1 VIQESLSGRRAEDK
15 ADANERNRVTNDRA
29 IAELQGRLA
38 RVALG
43 GGETAQAKQA
53 ARGKLP
59 VRERI
64 DRVLDPDSAFLE
76 LSPLAAE
83 GMYDDASPA
92 AGIVTGIGRIGGRE
106 AVIVANDPTV
116 KGGTYFPMTV
126 KKHLRAQEIALQNQL
141 PCLYLVDS
149 GGAFLPLQH
158 DLFADRD
165 HFGRIFRNQALLSAK
180 GLRQVAVVLGS
191 CTAGGAYVPAMCDEA
206 VIVRGAGTIFLAGP
220 PLVRAA
226 TGEEVTAEEL
236 GGADTHG
243 RISGVV
249 DHVAEDEL
257 SALEL
262 ARELMQAPRT
272 VRPELPWQREMAR
285 EPVDDPEE
293 LLSLVPTDPRQPYD
307 VRQVLRRVLDG
318 SQIREF
324 KADYGTTLICG
335 FGHLYGVPVGV
346 LANNGVLFPESARK
360 GAHFVM
366 ICTQQRLPLI
376 FFQNITGFI
385 VGRQAEQGGV
395 ARDGAKMV
403 AAVAVAQVP
412 KITVMIGASYGAGNY
427 AMCGRAYDPRFVF
440 SWPSHRIGVMG
451 GEQAAGVLT
460 DIRLQS
466 AAAKGEPID
475 ETALMA
481 HRTEIEA
488 RYAEEASPYFA
499 TARLWD
505 DGIIDPRQ
513 TRQVIGLALET
524 TLNAP
529 IPSTD
534 YGVFRM

>member
-1 VIQESLSGRRAEDK
+1 MTVTQSL
-15 ADANERNRVTNDRA
+15 ADTADRSTNVA
-29 IAELQGRLA
+29 AVAELHERLA
-38 RVALG
+38 SAAAG
-43 GGETAQAKQA
+43 GGEAAQAKQR

-59 VRERI
+59 VRGRI
-64 DRVLDPDSAFLE
+64 ERVLDPASPFLE

-83 GMYDDASPA
+83 GMYDGASPG

-106 AVIVANDPTV
+106 VVVVANDPTV

-126 KKHLRAQEIALQNQL
+126 KKHLRAQEIALANRL

-149 GGAFLPLQH
+149 GGAFLPLQSEVFP
-158 DLFADRD
+158 DKD
-165 HFGRIFRNQALLSAK
+165 HFGRIFRNQAVLSAH
-180 GLRQVAVVLGS
+180 GVRQVAVVLGS

-220 PLVRAA
+220 PLVKAA
-226 TGEEVTAEEL
+226 TGEEVSAEEL
-236 GGADTHG
+236 GGADVHG

-249 DHVAEDEL
+249 DYVAEDETE
-257 SALEL
+257 ALAL
-262 ARELMQAPRT
+262 GRDLMSAPR
-272 VRPELPWQREMAR
+272 PAPPPIPWQRETIR
-285 EPVDDPEE
+285 EPEEDPED
-293 LLSLVPTDPRQPYD
+293 LLSLVPTDPRHPYD
-307 VRQVLRRVLDG
+307 VRGVLRRVLDG
-318 SQIREF
+318 SKLREF
-324 KADYGTTLICG
+324 KADYGQTLVCA
-335 FGHLYGVPVGV
+335 FGHLYGIPVGV
-346 LANNGVLFPESARK
+346 IANNGILFPESARK

-366 ICTQQRLPLI
+366 LCAQQRIPLL

-385 VGRQAEQGGV
+385 VGRKYEHEGV

-440 SWPSHRIGVMG
+440 SWPSHRIAVMG

-460 DIRLQS
+460 DIRRQS
-466 AAAKGEPID
+466 ATARGVELDENALAAIRQEV
-475 ETALMA
+475 
-481 HRTEIEA
+481 EA
-488 RYAEEASPYFA
+488 RYAEEASPYYA

-513 TRQVIGLALET
+513 TRQVVGLALAT

-529 IPSTD
+529 IPATE
-534 YGVFRM
+534 YGVLRV

>member
-1 VIQESLSGRRAEDK
+1 MTTTETATQTQAAASGQLSYRE
-15 ADANERNRVTNDRA
+15 ANLAGV
-29 IAELQGRLA
+29 AELEERLA
-38 RVALG
+38 KAAAG
-43 GGETAQAKQA
+43 GGEAAQAKQR

-64 DRVLDPDSAFLE
+64 ERVLDPASPFLE
-76 LSPLAAE
+76 LSPLAAD
-83 GMYDDASPA
+83 GMYDGASPG

-106 AVIVANDPTV
+106 VVVVANDPTV

-126 KKHLRAQEIALQNQL
+126 KKHLRAQEIALANRL

-149 GGAFLPLQH
+149 GGAFLPLQSEVFP
-158 DLFADRD
+158 DKE
-165 HFGRIFRNQALLSAK
+165 HFGRIFRNQAVLSAH
-180 GLRQVAVVLGS
+180 GLRQVAIVLGS

-220 PLVRAA
+220 PLVKAA

-249 DHVAEDEL
+249 DYIADDEL
-257 SALEL
+257 SALAL
-262 ARELMQAPRT
+262 ARDLMSTPRPAAPPT
-272 VRPELPWQREMAR
+272 PWQREAIR
-285 EPVDDPEE
+285 EPEEDPRE
-293 LLSLVPTDPRQPYD
+293 LLDFVSPDPRRPYD
-307 VRQVLRRVLDG
+307 VRPVLRRVLDG
-318 SQIREF
+318 SRLREF
-324 KADYGTTLICG
+324 KAEYGQTLVCG
-335 FGHLYGVPVGV
+335 FGHLYGIPVGV

-366 ICTQQRLPLI
+366 LCTQQRIPLL

-385 VGRQAEQGGV
+385 VGKRAEHEGV
-395 ARDGAKMV
+395 ARDGAKLV

-440 SWPSHRIGVMG
+440 SWPTHRISVMG

-460 DIRLQS
+460 EIRRQS
-466 AAAKGEPID
+466 AQARGIELD
-475 ETALMA
+475 EAGLQA
-481 HRTEIEA
+481 IREEVEA
-488 RYAEEASPYFA
+488 RYEEEASPYFA

-513 TRQVIGLALET
+513 TRQVVGLALAT

-529 IPSTD
+529 IETTE
-534 YGVFRM
+534 YGVLRI

>member
-1 VIQESLSGRRAEDK
+1 MQTMERQDQAVEENLATNRA
-15 ADANERNRVTNDRA
+15 AV
-29 IAELQGRLA
+29 AELRERLA
-38 RVALG
+38 KAAQG
-43 GGETAQAKQA
+43 GGDAARERQR

-64 DRVLDPDSAFLE
+64 ERVLDPASPFLE

-83 GMYDDASPA
+83 GMYDGASPG
-92 AGIVTGIGRIGGRE
+92 AGIVTGMGRIGGRE
-106 AVIVANDPTV
+106 VVVVANDPTV

-126 KKHLRAQEIALQNQL
+126 KKHLRAQEIALANRL

-149 GGAFLPLQH
+149 GGAFLPLQSEV
-158 DLFADRD
+158 FPDRD
-165 HFGRIFRNQALLSAK
+165 HFGRIFRNQAVLSAH

-220 PLVRAA
+220 PLVKAA

-236 GGADTHG
+236 GGADVHG

-249 DHVAEDEL
+249 DYVADDEPE
-257 SALEL
+257 ALAL
-262 ARELMQAPRT
+262 AHDLMRAPR
-272 VRPELPWQREMAR
+272 PALPPTAWQRESIR
-285 EPVDDPEE
+285 EPEEDPED
-293 LLSLVPTDPRQPYD
+293 LLSLVPPDPRHPYD
-307 VRQVLRRVLDG
+307 VRGVLRRVLDA
-318 SQIREF
+318 SKLREF
-324 KADYGTTLICG
+324 KGEYGQTLVCA
-335 FGHLYGVPVGV
+335 FGHLYGIPVGV
-346 LANNGVLFPESARK
+346 IANNGILFPESARK

-366 ICTQQRLPLI
+366 LCAQQRIPLL

-385 VGRQAEQGGV
+385 VGRKYEHEGV

-440 SWPSHRIGVMG
+440 SWPTHRIAVMG

-460 DIRLQS
+460 EIRRQS
-466 AAAKGEPID
+466 AAARGIELYEAGLAAIR
-475 ETALMA
+475 E
-481 HRTEIEA
+481 EVEA
-488 RYAEEASPYFA
+488 RYAEEASPYYA

-513 TRQVIGLALET
+513 TRQVVGLALAT

-529 IPSTD
+529 IPETD
-534 YGVFRM
+534 YGVLRI

>member
-1 VIQESLSGRRAEDK
+1 MIATHEKTEATYREINTAAVDELHERQARA
-15 ADANERNRVTNDRA
+15 AA
-29 IAELQGRLA
+29 
-38 RVALG
+38 G
-43 GGETAQAKQA
+43 GGDQAHERQR

-64 DRVLDPDSAFLE
+64 ERVLDPASPYLE

-83 GMYDDASPA
+83 GMYDGASPG

-106 AVIVANDPTV
+106 VVVVANDPTV

-126 KKHLRAQEIALQNQL
+126 KKHLRAQEIAFANHL

-149 GGAFLPLQH
+149 GGAFLPLQS
-158 DLFADRD
+158 DVFPDKE

-180 GLRQVAVVLGS
+180 GLRQVAIVVGS

-220 PLVRAA
+220 PLVKAA

-249 DHVAEDEL
+249 DYVADDEP
-257 SALEL
+257 SALAL
-262 ARELMQAPRT
+262 ARDLMSAPRPAPPPT
-272 VRPELPWQREMAR
+272 PWQREAIR
-285 EPVDDPEE
+285 EPEEDPEE
-293 LLSLVPTDPRQPYD
+293 LLALVSPDPRRSYD
-307 VRQVLRRVLDG
+307 VRGVLRRVLDG
-318 SQIREF
+318 SRLREF
-324 KADYGTTLICG
+324 KADYGQTLVCG
-335 FGHLYGVPVGV
+335 FGHLYGIPVGV

-366 ICTQQRLPLI
+366 LCAQQKTPLL
-376 FFQNITGFI
+376 FLQNITGFI
-385 VGRQAEQGGV
+385 VGKRYEQEGV

-440 SWPSHRIGVMG
+440 SWPTHRISVMG

-460 DIRLQS
+460 QIRRQAVESRGGTLDEAEL
-466 AAAKGEPID
+466 AAIRE
-475 ETALMA
+475 EV
-481 HRTEIEA
+481 EA
-488 RYAEEASPYFA
+488 RYEEEASPYFA

-513 TRQVIGLALET
+513 TRQVVGLALAT

-529 IPSTD
+529 IPETE
-534 YGVFRM
+534 YGVLRI

>member
-1 VIQESLSGRRAEDK
+1 MTVTQSL
-15 ADANERNRVTNDRA
+15 ADTADRSTNVA
-29 IAELQGRLA
+29 AVAELHERLA
-38 RVALG
+38 SAAAG
-43 GGETAQAKQA
+43 GGEAAQAKQR

-64 DRVLDPDSAFLE
+64 ERVLDPASPFLE

-83 GMYDDASPA
+83 GMYDGASPG

-106 AVIVANDPTV
+106 VVVVANDPTV

-126 KKHLRAQEIALQNQL
+126 KKHLRAQEIALENHL
-141 PCLYLVDS
+141 PCVYLVDS
-149 GGAFLPLQH
+149 GGAFLPLQSEVFP
-158 DLFADRD
+158 DKD
-165 HFGRIFRNQALLSAK
+165 HFGRIFRNQAVLSAH
-180 GLRQVAVVLGS
+180 GVRQVAVVLGS

-220 PLVRAA
+220 PLVKAA
-226 TGEEVTAEEL
+226 TGEEVSAEEL
-236 GGADTHG
+236 GGADVHG

-249 DHVAEDEL
+249 DYVAEDETE
-257 SALEL
+257 ALAL
-262 ARELMQAPRT
+262 GRDLMSAPR
-272 VRPELPWQREMAR
+272 PAPPPIPWQRETIR
-285 EPVDDPEE
+285 EPEEDPED
-293 LLSLVPTDPRQPYD
+293 LLSLVPTDPRHPYD
-307 VRQVLRRVLDG
+307 VRGVLRRVLDG
-318 SQIREF
+318 SKLREF
-324 KADYGTTLICG
+324 KADYGQTLVCA
-335 FGHLYGVPVGV
+335 FGHLYGIPVGII
-346 LANNGVLFPESARK
+346 ANNGILFPESARK

-366 ICTQQRLPLI
+366 LCAQQRIPLL

-385 VGRQAEQGGV
+385 VGRKYEHEGV

-440 SWPSHRIGVMG
+440 SWPSHRIAVMG

-460 DIRLQS
+460 DIRRQS
-466 AAAKGEPID
+466 ATARGVELDENALAAIRQEV
-475 ETALMA
+475 
-481 HRTEIEA
+481 EA
-488 RYAEEASPYFA
+488 RYAEEASPYYA

-513 TRQVIGLALET
+513 TRQVVGLALAT

-529 IPSTD
+529 IPATE
-534 YGVFRM
+534 YGVLRV

>member
-1 VIQESLSGRRAEDK
+1 
-15 ADANERNRVTNDRA
+15 
-29 IAELQGRLA
+29 
-38 RVALG
+38 
-43 GGETAQAKQA
+43 
-53 ARGKLP
+53 
-59 VRERI
+59 
-64 DRVLDPDSAFLE
+64 
-76 LSPLAAE
+76 
-83 GMYDDASPA
+83 MYDGASPG

-106 AVIVANDPTV
+106 VVVVANDPTV

-126 KKHLRAQEIALQNQL
+126 KKHLRAQEIAFANHL

-149 GGAFLPLQH
+149 GGAFLPLQSEVFP
-158 DLFADRD
+158 DKE

-180 GLRQVAVVLGS
+180 GLRQVAIVLGS

-220 PLVRAA
+220 PLVKAA

-249 DHVAEDEL
+249 DYVADDES
-257 SALEL
+257 SALAL
-262 ARELMQAPRT
+262 ARDLMSAPRPALPPT
-272 VRPELPWQREMAR
+272 PWQREAIR
-285 EPVDDPEE
+285 EPEEDPEE
-293 LLSLVPTDPRQPYD
+293 LLALVSPDPRRSYD
-307 VRQVLRRVLDG
+307 VRGVLRRVLDG
-318 SQIREF
+318 SRLREF
-324 KADYGTTLICG
+324 KADYGQTLVCG
-335 FGHLYGVPVGV
+335 FGHLYGIPVGV

-366 ICTQQRLPLI
+366 LCAQQKIPLL
-376 FFQNITGFI
+376 FLQNITGFI
-385 VGRQAEQGGV
+385 VGKRYEQEGV

-440 SWPSHRIGVMG
+440 SWPTHRISVMG

-460 DIRLQS
+460 QIRRQAVESRGGTLDEAEL
-466 AAAKGEPID
+466 AAIRE
-475 ETALMA
+475 EV
-481 HRTEIEA
+481 EA
-488 RYAEEASPYFA
+488 RYEEEASPYFA

-513 TRQVIGLALET
+513 TRQVVGLALAT

-529 IPSTD
+529 IPETE
-534 YGVFRM
+534 YGVLRI

>member
-1 VIQESLSGRRAEDK
+1 MATTQTNAPPNHLQ
-15 ADANERNRVTNDRA
+15 ANTAAVE
-29 IAELQGRLA
+29 ELRDRLA
-38 RVALG
+38 HAAAG
-43 GGETAQAKQA
+43 GGEAAQARQR
-53 ARGKLP
+53 ARGKMP

-64 DRVLDPDSAFLE
+64 ERVLDAASPFLE

-83 GMYDDASPA
+83 GMYEGASPG

-106 AVIVANDPTV
+106 VVVVANDPTV

-126 KKHLRAQEIALQNQL
+126 KKHLRAQEIALANRL

-149 GGAFLPLQH
+149 GGAFLPLQSEVFP
-158 DLFADRD
+158 DKD
-165 HFGRIFRNQALLSAK
+165 HFGRIFRNQAVLSAH
-180 GLRQVAVVLGS
+180 GLRQVAIVLGS

-220 PLVRAA
+220 PLVKAA
-226 TGEEVTAEEL
+226 TGEEVSAEEL
-236 GGADTHG
+236 GGADVHG

-249 DHVAEDEL
+249 DYVADDEPA
-257 SALEL
+257 ALAL
-262 ARELMQAPRT
+262 ARDLMSAPR
-272 VRPELPWQREMAR
+272 PEPPPTPWQRETIR
-285 EPVDDPEE
+285 EIEEDPED
-293 LLSLVPTDPRQPYD
+293 LLSLVPPDPRHPYD
-307 VRQVLRRVLDG
+307 VRGVLRRVLDG
-318 SQIREF
+318 SRLREF
-324 KADYGTTLICG
+324 KADYGQTLVCA
-335 FGHLYGVPVGV
+335 FGHLYGIPVGV
-346 LANNGVLFPESARK
+346 IANNGILFPESARK

-366 ICTQQRLPLI
+366 LCAQQRIPLL

-385 VGRQAEQGGV
+385 VGRKYEHEGV

-440 SWPSHRIGVMG
+440 SWPTHRIAVMG

-460 DIRLQS
+460 DIRRHS
-466 AAAKGEPID
+466 ATARGLDLDEAGLAAIRE
-475 ETALMA
+475 EV
-481 HRTEIEA
+481 EA
-488 RYAEEASPYFA
+488 RYAEEASPYYA

-513 TRQVIGLALET
+513 TRQVVGLALAT

-529 IPSTD
+529 IPETE
-534 YGVFRM
+534 YGVLRI

>member
-1 VIQESLSGRRAEDK
+1 MTATATEPTYRS
-15 ADANERNRVTNDRA
+15 ANEAAV
-29 IAELQGRLA
+29 AELRARLA
-38 RVALG
+38 QAAAG
-43 GGETAQAKQA
+43 GGEEAQARA
-53 ARGKLP
+53 RARGKLP

-64 DRVLDPDSAFLE
+64 ERVIDPASPFLE
-76 LSPLAAE
+76 LSPLAAD
-83 GMYDDASPA
+83 GMYDGACPG

-106 AVIVANDPTV
+106 VVIVANDPTV

-126 KKHLRAQEIALQNQL
+126 KKHLRAQEIALTNRL

-149 GGAFLPLQH
+149 GGAFLPLQSEV
-158 DLFADRD
+158 FPDRD
-165 HFGRIFRNQALLSAK
+165 HFGRIFRNQAVLSAQ
-180 GLRQVAVVLGS
+180 GLRQVAIVLGS

-220 PLVRAA
+220 PLVKAA

-249 DHVAEDEL
+249 DYIAEDEEE
-257 SALEL
+257 ALAL
-262 ARELMQAPRT
+262 ARDLMSAPRAMPPAT
-272 VRPELPWQREMAR
+272 PWQRETIREPDEDPDDLLDFVPPDPRRPYDAR
-285 EPVDDPEE
+285 E
-293 LLSLVPTDPRQPYD
+293 
-307 VRQVLRRVLDG
+307 VLRRVLDG
-318 SQIREF
+318 SRLREF
-324 KADYGTTLICG
+324 KAEYGTTLVCA
-335 FGHLYGVPVGV
+335 FGHLYGIPVGV
-346 LANNGVLFPESARK
+346 IANNGILFPDSARK

-366 ICTQQRLPLI
+366 LCAQQKIPLL

-385 VGRQAEQGGV
+385 VGRKYEQEGV

-440 SWPSHRIGVMG
+440 SWPTHRIAVMG

-460 DIRLQS
+460 DIRRQS
-466 AAAKGEPID
+466 LAARGDAPD
-475 ETALMA
+475 ETLLM
-481 HRTEIEA
+481 HIRQELEA
-488 RYAEEASPYFA
+488 TYDEEASPYFA

-505 DGIIDPRQ
+505 DGVIDPRQ
-513 TRQVIGLALET
+513 TRQVVGLALAT

-529 IPSTD
+529 IQDTD
-534 YGVFRM
+534 YGVLRI

>member
-1 VIQESLSGRRAEDK
+1 ME
-15 ADANERNRVTNDRA
+15 ANTAAVEELER
-29 IAELQGRLA
+29 RLA
-38 RVALG
+38 RAAAG
-43 GGETAQAKQA
+43 GGEAAQARGR
-53 ARGKLP
+53 ARGKFP

-64 DRVLDPDSAFLE
+64 ERVLDPASPFLE
-76 LSPLAAE
+76 LSPLAAD
-83 GMYDDASPA
+83 GMYDGASPG

-106 AVIVANDPTV
+106 VVVVANDPTV

-126 KKHLRAQEIALQNQL
+126 KKHLRAQEIAFANRL

-149 GGAFLPLQH
+149 GGAFLPLQSEVFP
-158 DLFADRD
+158 DKE
-165 HFGRIFRNQALLSAK
+165 HFGRIFRNQALLSAQ

-220 PLVRAA
+220 PLVKAA

-249 DHVAEDEL
+249 DYVAEDEPA
-257 SALEL
+257 ALAL
-262 ARELMQAPRT
+262 AHDLMRAPRPT
-272 VRPELPWQREMAR
+272 PPPLPWQTEPIR
-285 EPVDDPEE
+285 EPDEDPAE
-293 LLSLVPTDPRQPYD
+293 LLSLVPPDPRRPYD
-307 VRQVLRRVLDG
+307 VRAVLRRVLDG
-318 SQIREF
+318 GGFREF
-324 KADYGTTLICG
+324 KADYGQTLVCG
-335 FGHLYGVPVGV
+335 FGHLYGMPVGV

-366 ICTQQRLPLI
+366 LCAQQKLPLL

-385 VGRQAEQGGV
+385 VGREAEHAGV

-412 KITVMIGASYGAGNY
+412 KLTVMIGASYGAGNY

-440 SWPSHRIGVMG
+440 SWPTHKIAVMG

-460 DIRLQS
+460 DIRR
-466 AAAKGEPID
+466 AAAQAKGDPLD
-475 ETALMA
+475 EEGLLAI
-481 HRTEIEA
+481 RREVEK
-488 RYAEEASPYFA
+488 RYEEEASPYFA

-513 TRQVIGLALET
+513 TRQVLGLALAT

-529 IPSTD
+529 IPATD
-534 YGVFRM
+534 YGVLRV

>member
-1 VIQESLSGRRAEDK
+1 MVTMTEVTDNAIRN
-15 ADANERNRVTNDRA
+15 ANLAAV
-29 IAELQGRLA
+29 AELRERLA
-38 RVALG
+38 RAAAG
-43 GGETAQAKQA
+43 GGEAAHARQR

-64 DRVLDPDSAFLE
+64 ERILDPASPFLE

-83 GMYDDASPA
+83 GMYDGASPG

-106 AVIVANDPTV
+106 VVVVANDPTV

-126 KKHLRAQEIALQNQL
+126 KKHLRAQEIALANRL

-149 GGAFLPLQH
+149 GGAFLPLQSEV
-158 DLFADRD
+158 FPDRD
-165 HFGRIFRNQALLSAK
+165 HFGRIFRNQAVLSAH
-180 GLRQVAVVLGS
+180 GLRQVAIVLGS

-220 PLVRAA
+220 PLVKAA
-226 TGEEVTAEEL
+226 TGEEVSAEEL
-236 GGADTHG
+236 GGAEVHG

-249 DHVAEDEL
+249 DYVAEDEAE
-257 SALEL
+257 ALAL
-262 ARELMQAPRT
+262 ARDLMGAPRPAPPST
-272 VRPELPWQREMAR
+272 PWQREPIR
-285 EPVDDPEE
+285 EPEEDPEE
-293 LLSLVPTDPRQPYD
+293 LLSLVPPDLRHSYD
-307 VRQVLRRVLDG
+307 VRAVLRRVLDG
-318 SQIREF
+318 SKLREF
-324 KADYGTTLICG
+324 KADYGQTLVCA
-335 FGHLYGVPVGV
+335 FGHLYGIPVGV
-346 LANNGVLFPESARK
+346 IANNGILFPESARK

-366 ICTQQRLPLI
+366 LCAQQRIPLL

-385 VGRQAEQGGV
+385 VGRKYEHEGV

-412 KITVMIGASYGAGNY
+412 KITVMIGASFGAGNY

-440 SWPSHRIGVMG
+440 SWPTHRIAVMG

-460 DIRLQS
+460 EIRRQS
-466 AAAKGEPID
+466 AQARGAALD
-475 ETALMA
+475 ETGLAA
-481 HRTEIEA
+481 IRQEVEA
-488 RYAEEASPYFA
+488 RYEEEASPYYA

-513 TRQVIGLALET
+513 TRQGVGLALAA

-529 IPSTD
+529 IPPTD
-534 YGVFRM
+534 FGVLRI

>member
-1 VIQESLSGRRAEDK
+1 VTITQSSKDTTSEQTNRA
-15 ADANERNRVTNDRA
+15 AV
-29 IAELQGRLA
+29 AELEERLA
-38 RVALG
+38 RAAAG
-43 GGETAQAKQA
+43 GGEAAVA
-53 ARGKLP
+53 RSRARGKLP

-64 DRVLDPDSAFLE
+64 ERVLDPASPFLE
-76 LSPLAAE
+76 LSPLAAD
-83 GMYDDASPA
+83 GMYDGASPG

-106 AVIVANDPTV
+106 VVIVANDPTV

-126 KKHLRAQEIALQNQL
+126 KKHLRAQEIALQNHL

-149 GGAFLPLQH
+149 GGAFLPLQSEV
-158 DLFADRD
+158 FGDRE
-165 HFGRIFRNQALLSAK
+165 HFGRIFRNQALLSAR
-180 GLRQVAVVLGS
+180 GLRQVAIVLGS

-220 PLVRAA
+220 PLVKAA
-226 TGEEVTAEEL
+226 TGEEVSAEEL
-236 GGADTHG
+236 GGADVHG

-249 DHVAEDEL
+249 DYIADDEL
-257 SALEL
+257 SALRL
-262 ARELMQAPRT
+262 ARDLMSSPRPT
-272 VRPELPWQREMAR
+272 PPSLPWQCEPIR
-285 EPVDDPEE
+285 EPEEDPED
-293 LLSLVPTDPRQPYD
+293 LLGIVPTDPRHPYD

-318 SQIREF
+318 SQLREF
-324 KADYGTTLICG
+324 KAEYGTTLVCG
-335 FGHLYGVPVGV
+335 FGHLYGIPVGI
-346 LANNGVLFPESARK
+346 LANNGILFPESARK

-366 ICTQQRLPLI
+366 LCAQQRVPLL

-385 VGRQAEQGGV
+385 VGRRYEHEGV

-440 SWPSHRIGVMG
+440 SWPSHRIAVMG

-460 DIRLQS
+460 EIRRQS
-466 AAAKGEPID
+466 TAHQGEPEDPERLAAIRR
-475 ETALMA
+475 EV
-481 HRTEIEA
+481 EA
-488 RYAEEASPYFA
+488 RYAEESSPYFA

-513 TRQVIGLALET
+513 TRPVVGLALAT

-529 IPSTD
+529 IAQTD
-534 YGVFRM
+534 IGVLRM

>member
-1 VIQESLSGRRAEDK
+1 MTITQFSEDTTSEQTNRAAVTELE
-15 ADANERNRVTNDRA
+15 ERLVRA
-29 IAELQGRLA
+29 AA
-38 RVALG
+38 G
-43 GGETAQAKQA
+43 GGEAALAKSR

-64 DRVLDPDSAFLE
+64 ERVLDPASPFLE
-76 LSPLAAE
+76 LSPLAAD
-83 GMYDDASPA
+83 GMYDGASPG

-106 AVIVANDPTV
+106 VVVVANDPTV

-126 KKHLRAQEIALQNQL
+126 KKHLRAQEIALQNHL

-149 GGAFLPLQH
+149 GGAFLPLQSEV
-158 DLFADRD
+158 FGDRE
-165 HFGRIFRNQALLSAK
+165 HFGRIFRNQALLSAR
-180 GLRQVAVVLGS
+180 GLRQVAIVLGS

-220 PLVRAA
+220 PLVKAA
-226 TGEEVTAEEL
+226 TGEEVSAEEL
-236 GGADTHG
+236 GGADVHG

-249 DHVAEDEL
+249 DYIADDEPA
-257 SALEL
+257 ALLL
-262 ARELMQAPRT
+262 ARDLMSAPR
-272 VRPELPWQREMAR
+272 PLPPPSPWQREPIR
-285 EPVDDPEE
+285 EPEEDPED
-293 LLSLVPTDPRQPYD
+293 LLGIVPSDPRHPYD

-318 SQIREF
+318 SRLREF
-324 KADYGTTLICG
+324 KAEYGTTLVCG
-335 FGHLYGVPVGV
+335 FGHLYGIPVGI
-346 LANNGVLFPESARK
+346 LANNGILFPESARK

-366 ICTQQRLPLI
+366 LCAQQRVPLL

-385 VGRQAEQGGV
+385 VGRRYEHEGV

-440 SWPSHRIGVMG
+440 SWPSHRIAVMG

-460 DIRLQS
+460 EIRRQ
-466 AAAKGEPID
+466 G
-475 ETALMA
+475 TAHQGGMDDVEELA
-481 HRTEIEA
+481 EIRREVEA
-488 RYAEEASPYFA
+488 RYAEESSPYFA

-513 TRQVIGLALET
+513 TRPVVGLALAT

-529 IPSTD
+529 IPRTD
-534 YGVFRM
+534 FGVLRM

>member
-1 VIQESLSGRRAEDK
+1 MPPTDQATISDVRAV
-15 ADANERNRVTNDRA
+15 NEAAV
-29 IAELQGRLA
+29 AELQERIVRA
-38 RVALG
+38 AEG
-43 GGETAQAKQA
+43 GGEQAQAKQRG
-53 ARGKLP
+53 RGKLP

-64 DRVLDPDSAFLE
+64 ERVLDPASPFLE
-76 LSPLAAE
+76 LSPLAAD
-83 GMYDDASPA
+83 GMYDGASPG

-106 AVIVANDPTV
+106 VVIVANDPTV

-126 KKHLRAQEIALQNQL
+126 KKHLRAQEIAFANRL

-149 GGAFLPLQH
+149 GGAFLPLQS
-158 DLFADRD
+158 DVFPDKE
-165 HFGRIFRNQALLSAK
+165 HFGRIFRNQALLSAE
-180 GLRQVAVVLGS
+180 GLRQIAVVLGS

-220 PLVRAA
+220 PLVKAA
-226 TGEEVTAEEL
+226 TGEEVSAEEL
-236 GGADTHG
+236 GGADVHG

-249 DHVAEDEL
+249 DYVAENEPE
-257 SALEL
+257 ALAI
-262 ARELMQAPRT
+262 ARDLMSDPRPT
-272 VRPELPWQREMAR
+272 PPPLPWQRTPIR
-285 EPVDDPEE
+285 EPEEDPEE
-293 LLSLVPTDPRQPYD
+293 LLGIVPADPHQLYD

-318 SQIREF
+318 SELREF
-324 KADYGTTLICG
+324 KANYGQTLVCAY
-335 FGHLYGVPVGV
+335 GHLYGMPVGV

-366 ICTQQRLPLI
+366 LCAQERIPLL

-385 VGRQAEQGGV
+385 VGKKYEQEGV

-427 AMCGRAYDPRFVF
+427 AMCGRAYDPRFIF
-440 SWPSHRIGVMG
+440 SWPSHRIAVMG

-460 DIRLQS
+460 EIRRQS
-466 AAAKGEPID
+466 VIKRGEEPD
-475 ETALMA
+475 EERLTSI
-481 HRTEIEA
+481 RRDVEA
-488 RYAEEASPYFA
+488 RYEEEASPYYA

-513 TRQVIGLALET
+513 TRQVVGLALAT

-529 IPSTD
+529 IPATE
-534 YGVFRM
+534 YGVLRI